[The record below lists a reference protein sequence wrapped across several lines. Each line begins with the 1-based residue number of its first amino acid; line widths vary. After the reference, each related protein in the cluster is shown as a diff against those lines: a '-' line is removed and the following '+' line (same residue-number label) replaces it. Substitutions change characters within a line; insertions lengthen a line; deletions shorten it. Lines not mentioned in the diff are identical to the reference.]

1 MIATGTRVVIYR
13 VIFSTEACRSFN
25 KEDVIYTR
33 IRECHWLLN
42 QTQYLR

>member
-1 MIATGTRVVIYR
+1 MIATGTHVIVYL
-13 VIFSTEACRSFN
+13 VIFSIETSRSFN

-33 IRECHWLLN
+33 IRERHWLLN